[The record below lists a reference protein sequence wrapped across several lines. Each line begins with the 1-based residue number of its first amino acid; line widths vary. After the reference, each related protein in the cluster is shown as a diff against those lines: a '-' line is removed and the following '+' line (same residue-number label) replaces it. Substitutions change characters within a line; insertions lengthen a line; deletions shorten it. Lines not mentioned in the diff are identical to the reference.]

1 MKQLP
6 KEIDELKDEFE
17 AAVDVI
23 RDLPAGDLRAKRIF
37 ALHKA
42 KSYIL
47 FADKIAR
54 DGGLIAEAVAVARD
68 AIQMVFDIT
77 EQKDSLIIPPRY
89 DDIKPVS
96 IPPLAKCKAEVQ
108 LSFPFMHEKK

>member
-17 AAVDVI
+17 LAVDTI
-23 RDLPAGDLRAKRIF
+23 RDLPAGDLRAKKIF

-54 DGGLIAEAVAVARD
+54 DGGIIAEAVAVERD
-68 AIQMVFDIT
+68 AIKMVIDLK
-77 EQKDSLIIPPRY
+77 EERDSLIIPPKY
-89 DDIKPVS
+89 DNTPVS
-96 IPPLAKCKAEVQ
+96 VPPLAKPKLQVQ
-108 LSFPFMHEKK
+108 LDLPFMHEKK